1 MTALP
6 ALDPITAPPAA
17 AEALAAA
24 KAAFG
29 GSLPNLARVM
39 ANSPAVLHG
48 YLRFSGALDGGVL
61 PQEVRER
68 IALLIAEENGCEY
81 CLSAHSY
88 IAEHVLGL
96 PLTEIA
102 AARRGT
108 SDVSRVSALLRLA
121 SAVNRGRG
129 HVGDEVLEHARDA
142 GLSDGEI
149 AEVIAQVAANA
160 FTNYFAKA
168 ARVEVDFP
176 VVTPDGTA
184 A

>member
-1 MTALP
+1 MTSLP
-6 ALDPITAPPAA
+6 AIDPVTAPPAA

-48 YLRFSGALDGGVL
+48 YLRFSDALDAGALS
-61 PQEVRER
+61 QEVRER
-68 IALLIAEENGCEY
+68 IALVVAEENGCAY

-88 IAEHVLGL
+88 IAEHLLGL
-96 PLTEIA
+96 SQAEIS

-108 SDVSRVSALLRLA
+108 SAAPRVGALLRLA

-129 HVGDEVLEHARDA
+129 QVSDEVLEAARDA
-142 GLSDGEI
+142 GVSDGEI

-176 VVTPDGTA
+176 VVTPGTA

>member
-6 ALDPITAPPAA
+6 ALDPATAAPAA
-17 AEALAAA
+17 ADALAAA

-48 YLRFSGALDGGVL
+48 YLQFSGSLGAGVL
-61 PQEVRER
+61 PEDARER
-68 IALLIAEENGCEY
+68 IALVVAEENGCGY
-81 CLSAHSY
+81 CLAAHSY
-88 IAEHVLGL
+88 IAERQLGL
-96 PLTEIA
+96 PRDEIT
-102 AARRGT
+102 AARRGD
-108 SDVSRVSALLRLA
+108 SAEPRMRALLQLA

-129 HVGDEVLEHARDA
+129 QVEDEVLDAARAAAVTD
-142 GLSDGEI
+142 SEI
-149 AEVIAQVAANA
+149 AEVIAHVAANA

-168 ARVEVDFP
+168 ARVDIDFP
-176 VVTPDGTA
+176 AVTPDGTA

>member
-6 ALDPITAPPAA
+6 ALDPVTARPAA

-24 KAAFG
+24 RAAFG

-39 ANSPAVLHG
+39 ANSPAVLDG
-48 YLRFSGALDGGVL
+48 YLRLSKALDGGLL
-61 PQEVRER
+61 PHEIRER
-68 IALLIAEENGCEY
+68 IALVVAEENGCAY

-88 IAEHVLGL
+88 IAERGLGL
-96 PLTEIA
+96 SLDEIA
-102 AARRGT
+102 AARRGD
-108 SDVSRVSALLRLA
+108 SAEARVSALLRLA
-121 SAVNRGRG
+121 SAVNLGRG
-129 HVGDEVLEHARDA
+129 TVSDEVLDAARGS

-168 ARVEVDFP
+168 ARVEIDFP
-176 VVTPDGTA
+176 VVTPEGTA